1 MMTGAEALVES
12 LINEQVDTVF
22 GIPGSKFLDVL
33 DAMWFKREQ
42 IRFITTRHEQGA
54 AFMAMGLAIARRSV
68 GVCYATLGPGTTNL
82 ATGIGD
88 AYKNAVP
95 VVALGG
101 MMASYHLGRD
111 GWQEID
117 QVGVMRPITK
127 ESAVVPHAQS
137 IPLYIRR
144 AFRTAKAN
152 LPGPVYLTMPMDQ
165 LTANVEYQGDN
176 EAGAL
181 YRPIAVPEYA
191 ADASAVKQI
200 VGLLNEAM
208 NPVILAG
215 REVNWEA
222 ADGELLQ
229 LAEKFNIPVLTT
241 LEGHGGLPTTHPL
254 VLGPTSKSGGWPV
267 AVECLKKADVVL
279 AIGVK
284 FDFHGTGFDYS
295 LLPRQAALIHVSGH
309 PEFIGTNFPAKINL
323 VASVKRF
330 ARDLVNATAGVVIQ
344 KRNQQPWQDKMAAWR
359 LSRRRDLDNYRSTA
373 PINPR
378 IVAEALNRYT
388 GGDAFFVFDGG
399 NFKKFLVQQLEFPK
413 PGMVF
418 KDDGFGCV
426 GSAFPIALG
435 YQAGRPDCRVFC
447 ATGDMGYLLN
457 GAELETA
464 VRENLPVVT
473 IIFNDYG
480 LGNIREYQDRK
491 HEGRQIG
498 VDYSPV
504 DYAAAA
510 RAFGAYG
517 ERVERAE
524 DVEPALK
531 RAVESGRPAVLDVLV
546 DKKELAA
553 K

>member
-1 MMTGAEALVES
+1 MTGAEALVES
-12 LINEQVDTVF
+12 LISEGVDTVF

-33 DAMWFKREQ
+33 DAMWFKRDQ

-54 AFMAMGLAIARRSV
+54 AFMAMGLAMARRSV

-82 ATGIGD
+82 ATGIAD

-117 QVGVMRPITK
+117 QAGVMRVITK
-127 ESAVVPHAQS
+127 ESAVVPNPQS

-144 AFRTAKAN
+144 AFRMAKAN

-165 LTANVEYQGDN
+165 LTAPVEYDGEKEGGDR
-176 EAGAL
+176 
-181 YRPIAVPEYA
+181 YRPTAAPEYA
-191 ADASAVKQI
+191 ADVSFLKQI
-200 VGLLNEAM
+200 INLLNETKS
-208 NPVILAG
+208 PVILAG

-222 ADGELLQ
+222 ADGELLR
-229 LAEKFNIPVLTT
+229 LAERFNIPVLTT

-267 AVECLKKADVVL
+267 AVECLKKADLVL

-295 LLPRQAALIHVSGH
+295 LLPRQAALIHISGH
-309 PEFIGTNFPAKINL
+309 PEFIGTNFPVQIAL

-330 ARDLVNATAGVVIQ
+330 ARDLLNEAAGVAV
-344 KRNQQPWQDKMAAWR
+344 KERNQQLWQDKMAAWR
-359 LSRRRDLDNYRSTA
+359 LSRRQAIDNCRSMA
-373 PINPR
+373 PIKPA

-388 GGDAFFVFDGG
+388 DGDAFFVFDGG
-399 NFKKFLVQQLEFPK
+399 NFKKFLVQQLEFPR

-435 YQAGRPDCRVFC
+435 YQAGRPGCRVFC

-457 GAELETA
+457 GGELETA
-464 VRENLPVVT
+464 VRENLPVIT

-504 DYAAAA
+504 DYAAVA

-517 ERVERAE
+517 ERVEKAE

-546 DKKELAA
+546 DKKELAP

>member
-1 MMTGAEALVES
+1 MTGAEALVES
-12 LINEQVDTVF
+12 LINEGVDTVF

-33 DAMWFKREQ
+33 DAMWFKRDQ

-54 AFMAMGLAIARRSV
+54 AFMAMGLAIARKSV

-82 ATGIGD
+82 ATGVAG

-117 QVGVMRPITK
+117 QAGLMRAITK
-127 ESAVVPHAQS
+127 ESSVVPNPQS

-144 AFRTAKAN
+144 AFRMAKSN
-152 LPGPVYLTMPMDQ
+152 LPGSVYLTMPMDQ
-165 LTANVEYQGDN
+165 LTATIEYNGAN
-176 EAGAL
+176 EGGAL
-181 YRPIAVPEYA
+181 YRPSATPEYA
-191 ADASAVKQI
+191 VDRSVLKQI
-200 VGLLNEAM
+200 IELLNEAK

-222 ADGELLQ
+222 ADGELLEF
-229 LAEKFNIPVLTT
+229 AERFNVPVLTT

-267 AVECLKKADVVL
+267 AVECVKKADLVL

-309 PEFIGTNFPAKINL
+309 PEFIGTNFPAKIAL

-330 ARDLVNATAGVVIQ
+330 ARDLLNEAAGVAVTE
-344 KRNQQPWQDKMAAWR
+344 RNQQPWQDKMAAWR
-359 LSRRRDLDNYRSTA
+359 LSRRQAIDHSRSET
-373 PINPR
+373 PIKPGV
-378 IVAEALNRYT
+378 VAEALNRFT
-388 GGDAFFVFDGG
+388 DGDTFFVFDGG
-399 NFKKFLVQQLEFPK
+399 NFKKFLVQQLEFPQ
-413 PGMVF
+413 PGMSF

-435 YQAGRPDCRVFC
+435 YQAGRPGCRVFC
-447 ATGDMGYLLN
+447 VTGDMGYLLN
-457 GAELETA
+457 GGELETA
-464 VRENLPVVT
+464 VRENLPVIT
-473 IIFNDYG
+473 IIFNDCG
-480 LGNIREYQDRK
+480 LGNIREYQYRK
-491 HEGRQIG
+491 HGGRQMG

-517 ERVERAE
+517 ERVEKAE
-524 DVEPALK
+524 DVEPALR

-546 DKKELAA
+546 DKKELAP